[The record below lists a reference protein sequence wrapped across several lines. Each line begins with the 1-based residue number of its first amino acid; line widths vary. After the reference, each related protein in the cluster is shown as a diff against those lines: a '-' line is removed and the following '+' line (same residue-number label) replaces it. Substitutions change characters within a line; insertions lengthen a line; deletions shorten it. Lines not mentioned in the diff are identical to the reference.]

1 MIQQYK
7 KSATDPNTIYTLE
20 DGQLYERAGTSVER
34 LKLEEEIKAISERL
48 AESKTRYEEVKD
60 TKKPI
65 SRALEFLI
73 CASLSTLLAFVGI
86 SCTVLI
92 EGFIT
97 KGIPVKEV
105 FKNWETFLSYYKM
118 FDADFPIFSK
128 SLEMT
133 SSFTLHVVSFLLM
146 VTLPIIYAIIK
157 HFHTEEVKDYVDKIV
172 LPKDITE
179 LEELL
184 ELKMQKLNGLPKI
197 QEERVE
203 EAQDFEEL
211 STLIA
216 RIDERETVLQELNA
230 LRKELTG
237 ETQQPKIASEET
249 GKRFINEP
257 KRANNI

>member
-7 KSATDPNTIYTLE
+7 KSTTNPNTIYTLE
-20 DGQLYERAGTSVER
+20 DGQLYERTGTSVER
-34 LKLEEEIKAISERL
+34 LKLEEEIKMIRERL
-48 AESKTRYEEVKD
+48 AELKERYEEVKD

-65 SRALEFLI
+65 SKTLEHFI
-73 CASLSTLLAFVGI
+73 STILSTIFVFGVI
-86 SCTVLI
+86 FCATLI
-92 EGFIT
+92 YGFIT

-128 SLEMT
+128 SLEMS
-133 SSFTLHVVSFLLM
+133 SSFTLHAASFSLM
-146 VTLPIIYAIIK
+146 VTLPIVYAIIK
-157 HFHTEEVKDYVDKIV
+157 HFHTKEVKDYADKIV
-172 LPKDITE
+172 LPKDIAE

-211 STLIA
+211 SALLT
-216 RIDERETVLQELNA
+216 RIGERQTILQELKT
-230 LRKELTG
+230 LREELSG
-237 ETQQPKIASEET
+237 ETQSPVKAT
-249 GKRFINEP
+249 DNPGKRFINEP
-257 KRANNI
+257 KNN